1 MTVHLYWFDKKETKI
16 SSQELQQ
23 RFITDK
29 SKFDI
34 VQNELTCILY
44 WEKCR
49 RQALSFSSSKL
60 K

>member
-23 RFITDK
+23 KFITDK

-44 WEKCR
+44 
-49 RQALSFSSSKL
+49 
-60 K
+60 